1 MKEIIYQPKAQ
12 KALRK
17 MPRNT
22 ANLIMGK
29 IEAFAADPSSQKNNV
44 IKLKGE
50 EALRMRVGD
59 WRVFMDDMGNI
70 LDILDVNPRGG
81 AYKK

>member
-1 MKEIIYQPKAQ
+1 
-12 KALRK
+12 

-22 ANLIMGK
+22 ANLILSK
-29 IEAFAADPSSQKNNV
+29 IEAYAADPTSQQNNV
-44 IKLKGE
+44 IQLKGDG
-50 EALRMRVGD
+50 ALRMRVGN

-70 LDILDVNPRGG
+70 LDILEVKPRGS

>member
-22 ANLIMGK
+22 ANLIVGK
-29 IEAFAADPSSQKNNV
+29 IESYASDPASQQNNV
-44 IKLKGE
+44 IRLKGD
-50 EALRMRVGD
+50 EALRMRIGD

-70 LDILDVNPRGG
+70 LDILDVKPRGG

>member
-1 MKEIIYQPKAQ
+1 MKEITYQPRAQ

-22 ANLIMGK
+22 ANLIVGK
-29 IEAFAADPSSQKNNV
+29 IEAYATDPKSQQNNV
-44 IKLKGE
+44 IKLKGD
-50 EALRMRVGD
+50 EALRMRVGN
-59 WRVFMDDMGNI
+59 WRVFMDDLGNV
-70 LDILDVNPRGG
+70 LDILDVKPRGG